1 MRFDALLSAAM
12 YTALGLGVFFAMVK
26 VFRTPAP
33 AEMPD
38 AVVRAAAILGAAWI
52 IAATLH

>member
-1 MRFDALLSAAM
+1 MRFDALVSAAL
-12 YTALGLGVFFAMVK
+12 YTALGLAVFFAVAK
-26 VFRTPAP
+26 VFRTPPP

-52 IAATLH
+52 IASTLH

>member
-1 MRFDALLSAAM
+1 MRFDALLSAVL
-12 YTALGLGVFFAMVK
+12 YTALGLGVFFAVAK
-26 VFRTPAP
+26 AFRMPPPADL
-33 AEMPD
+33 PD